1 MPQGGFNERG
11 PMFEGIGGFFGS
23 SVKNVAI
30 TALIERVIGTING
43 CKVTACVIT
52 PEGSV
57 WIPELGVEIPA
68 ACQDHAVNC
77 SIQDVL
83 RKKSA
88 THGQAI

>member
-1 MPQGGFNERG
+1 
-11 PMFEGIGGFFGS
+11 MFDGIGEGFFGS
-23 SVKNVAI
+23 SMKNVAI
-30 TALIERVIGTING
+30 TALIERVIGTISG

-68 ACQDHAVNC
+68 SCQAHTAQC

-83 RKKSA
+83 RKKANNETSP
-88 THGQAI
+88 